1 MKRVDLW
8 KESLPRGFSEVMEIM
23 REQWQKNPLPIQI
36 FLLLCLNLLIAPA
49 VDAAT
54 GAEITRKAAYAL
66 GILGMVIAGLSIYL
80 FVVIFQPE
88 RF

>member
-1 MKRVDLW
+1 MIERKN
-8 KESLPRGFSEVMEIM
+8 LPKLSEVGEIIG
-23 REQWQKNPLPIQI
+23 EQWQRNPLPIQI
-36 FLLLCLNLLIAPA
+36 FLLLCLNLLLAPA

-66 GILGMVIAGLSIYL
+66 GLLGMVIVGLSVYL
-80 FVVIFQPE
+80 VVVIFQPE

>member
-1 MKRVDLW
+1 MKRIDGLR
-8 KESLPRGFSEVMEIM
+8 EMLPRDWSETGEIL
-23 REQWQKNPLPIQI
+23 REQWRRNPLPIQL
-36 FLLLCLNLLIAPA
+36 FFLLCLNLLIAPS

-66 GILGMVIAGLSIYL
+66 GLLGIVTVGLGVYL

>member
-1 MKRVDLW
+1 MKLDKLW
-8 KESLPRGFSEVMEIM
+8 KTKPSWSEVGEIIS
-23 REQWQKNPLPIQI
+23 EQWQRNPLPIQI
-36 FLLLCLNLLIAPA
+36 FLLLCLNLLLAPA

-66 GILGMVIAGLSIYL
+66 GLLGMVIVGLSVYL

>member
-1 MKRVDLW
+1 MKKNISINISEI
-8 KESLPRGFSEVMEIM
+8 KEIIQ
-23 REQWQKNPLPIQI
+23 EQWKRNPLPIQI

-66 GILGMVIAGLSIYL
+66 GILGMVTLGLSIYL

>member
-1 MKRVDLW
+1 MKRVSVLKD
-8 KESLPRGFSEVMEIM
+8 SLPRDFGEI
-23 REQWQKNPLPIQI
+23 REIVSEQWKKNPLPIQL

>member
-1 MKRVDLW
+1 MKRLDGL
-8 KESLPRGFSEVMEIM
+8 KEMLPRDFSEAGEML
-23 REQWQKNPLPIQI
+23 RQQWKRNPLPIQL

-54 GAEITRKAAYAL
+54 GEEITRKAAYAL
-66 GILGMVIAGLSIYL
+66 GILGIVMLGLAIYL
-80 FVVIFQPE
+80 LVVIFQPE

>member
-1 MKRVDLW
+1 MKRVDFL
-8 KESLPRGFSEVMEIM
+8 KEILPQDLSETGELM
-23 REQWQKNPLPIQI
+23 REQWKSNPLPIQL

-54 GAEITRKAAYAL
+54 GPEITRKAAYAL
-66 GILGMVIAGLSIYL
+66 GILGIVTIGLAIYL
-80 FVVIFQPE
+80 FAVILQPE

>member
-8 KESLPRGFSEVMEIM
+8 KEMPKGFGEVVEIAG
-23 REQWQKNPLPIQI
+23 EQWKRNPLPIQL

-66 GILGMVIAGLSIYL
+66 GILGMVILGLSIYL
-80 FVVIFQPE
+80 VVVIFQPE

>member
-1 MKRVDLW
+1 MKRLDGL
-8 KESLPRGFSEVMEIM
+8 KEMLPRYFSEAGEML
-23 REQWQKNPLPIQI
+23 RQQWKRNPLPIQL

-54 GAEITRKAAYAL
+54 GEEITRKAAYAL
-66 GILGMVIAGLSIYL
+66 GILGIVTLGLAMYL

>member
-1 MKRVDLW
+1 MKLDKLRKD
-8 KESLPRGFSEVMEIM
+8 LPRDWTEVREIIG
-23 REQWQKNPLPIQI
+23 EQWQRNPLAIQI
-36 FLLLCLNLLIAPA
+36 FLLLCLNLLLAPA

-66 GILGMVIAGLSIYL
+66 GLLGIVIFGLAVYL

>member
-1 MKRVDLW
+1 MKRVDGLR
-8 KESLPRGFSEVMEIM
+8 EMLPRDWSEAGEML
-23 REQWQKNPLPIQI
+23 RQQGKRNPLPIQL
-36 FLLLCLNLLIAPA
+36 FFLLCLNLLLAPS

-54 GAEITRKAAYAL
+54 GEEITRTAAYAL
-66 GILGMVIAGLSIYL
+66 GILGIVIVGIGVYL

>member
-1 MKRVDLW
+1 MKLDNFRKDLPKNW
-8 KESLPRGFSEVMEIM
+8 SEVGEIIG
-23 REQWQKNPLPIQI
+23 EQWQKNPLPIQI
-36 FLLLCLNLLIAPA
+36 FLLLCLNLLLAPA

-66 GILGMVIAGLSIYL
+66 GILGMVIVGLSVYL

>member
-1 MKRVDLW
+1 MKRVNWL
-8 KESLPRGFSEVMEIM
+8 STTLPRDFSEAGELLH
-23 REQWQKNPLPIQI
+23 EQWKKKPGSIQL

-54 GAEITRKAAYAL
+54 GPEITRKAAYAL
-66 GILGMVIAGLSIYL
+66 GLLGIVIVGLAIYL
-80 FVVIFQPE
+80 FAVILQPE

>member
-1 MKRVDLW
+1 MKLDLR
-8 KESLPRGFSEVMEIM
+8 KDLPRLSEVGEIIG
-23 REQWQKNPLPIQI
+23 EQWQRNPLPIQI
-36 FLLLCLNLLIAPA
+36 FLLLCLNLLLAPA

-54 GAEITRKAAYAL
+54 GVEITRKAAYAL
-66 GILGMVIAGLSIYL
+66 GLLGIVIAGLSVYL

>member
-1 MKRVDLW
+1 MKRVDEL
-8 KESLPRGFSEVMEIM
+8 KEILPRDWSEAGEILG
-23 REQWQKNPLPIQI
+23 EQWRRNPLPIQL
-36 FLLLCLNLLIAPA
+36 FLLMCLNLLIAPS

-54 GAEITRKAAYAL
+54 GAEITHKAAYAL
-66 GILGMVIAGLSIYL
+66 GILGIVIVGLGVYL

>member
-1 MKRVDLW
+1 MKIADGFR
-8 KESLPRGFSEVMEIM
+8 EILPRDCSELGEIV
-23 REQWQKNPLPIQI
+23 REQWRRNPLPIQL
-36 FLLLCLNLLIAPA
+36 FLLLCLNLLIAPS

-54 GAEITRKAAYAL
+54 GAEITRKASYAL
-66 GILGMVIAGLSIYL
+66 GILGIVTVGLGVYL

>member
-8 KESLPRGFSEVMEIM
+8 KESLPRGFSEVMELVG
-23 REQWQKNPLPIQI
+23 EQWQKNPLPIQI

-66 GILGMVIAGLSIYL
+66 GMLGMVIAGLSIYL

>member
-1 MKRVDLW
+1 MKRVDGLR
-8 KESLPRGFSEVMEIM
+8 EMLPRDWSEAGEML
-23 REQWQKNPLPIQI
+23 REQWKRNPLPIQL
-36 FLLLCLNLLIAPA
+36 FLLLCLNLLIAPS

-54 GAEITRKAAYAL
+54 GEEITRRAAYAI
-66 GILGMVIAGLSIYL
+66 GILGIVTVGLGVYL